1 MYNRE
6 FNNKSNPLE
15 FEYPSEKGRLILKGG
30 RVVDPKNKVDG
41 IFDVEVV
48 GDRVVGLGAEIVPA
62 SADRTVDC
70 TGLVV
75 MPGIIDIHLHIGDLF
90 DISNNPL
97 MKAAKEGV
105 TTALSPGAG
114 NTFMS
119 PSLLGA
125 ESDRGLPI
133 NTGVYIGAAAA
144 LATRLTNDEL
154 VALIE
159 GGLDSETASLKLS
172 GNTITNSTAGNMI
185 GIKEHKGHFILP
197 DEAIE
202 RLFDITSRGKTI
214 FMTHTQQAE
223 HAEHLARLSKGRP
236 FHLGHATAAGCGSF
250 GDAVSE
256 FERVLSLVDS
266 NITAEFV
273 SSMLLENYGRHDG
286 LKINPRVQESAFK
299 ALSDKKVK
307 LLVSDGQS
315 AAVMKGF
322 GNSAD
327 NIPAIFRLS
336 SLGVLSLTDAVA
348 TMTSEAAGFLSLR
361 TGNEIFSEKFGHL
374 GKGAYANI
382 TVADPNVKRC
392 VYTVVNGKIV
402 SFDENVIHSG
412 FSAGRFICKY
422 GALKKTGAGDIN
434 LYGKHSEI

>member
-1 MYNRE
+1 M
-6 FNNKSNPLE
+6 NNCEVNNELNPIE
-15 FEYPSEKGRLILKGG
+15 PESFGEQGRLILKGG

-41 IFDVEVV
+41 IFDVEVA
-48 GDRVVGLGAEIVPA
+48 GDRVVGTGVEIVPGP
-62 SADRTVDC
+62 SDRVIDC
-70 TGLVV
+70 SGLFVI
-75 MPGIIDIHLHIGDLF
+75 PGIIDIHLHIGDLF

-97 MKAAKEGV
+97 IKATCEGV

-133 NTGVYIGAAAA
+133 NTGVYVGAAAA
-144 LATRLTNDEL
+144 LASRLTNDEL
-154 VALIE
+154 VGLIKGE
-159 GGLDSETASLKLS
+159 LDSETALLKLS
-172 GNTITNSTAGNMI
+172 CNAITNSTAGNMI
-185 GIKEHKGHFILP
+185 GIKEHKGHYILP

-202 RLFDITSRGKTI
+202 KLFDITSRGETI
-214 FMTHTQQAE
+214 FMTHTQQAG
-223 HAEHLARLSKGRP
+223 HAEHLAKLSKGRP
-236 FHLGHATAAGCGSF
+236 LHLGHATAAGCGSS

-286 LKINPRVQESAFK
+286 LRINPRAQESAFK

-322 GNSAD
+322 GNSED

-361 TGNEIFSEKFGHL
+361 TGNKIFAERLGHL
-374 GKGAYANI
+374 GKGAFANI

-392 VYTVVNGKIV
+392 VYTVVNGKVV
-402 SFDENVIHSG
+402 SFDGNTLYSG
-412 FSAGRFICKY
+412 FSAGRFICKH
-422 GALKKTGAGDIN
+422 GVLKKTGVGNIN
-434 LYGKHSEI
+434 LYE